1 MFSITVS
8 LPMTLVSWNV
18 RTMPMRATL
27 YEETPARLLPSNCHL
42 PVFGVSKPVS
52 RLNRVVLPAPL
63 GPISAVILCRGISR
77 YSTSTALMPPKLR
90 VTFSATTIGS
100 RFLQPGGG
108 LAGGDRTRVRHVVDI
123 LRIPGCG
130 LSGFF
135 ALRAHANASSFLLP
149 RTPWGLKIISSIS
162 ATPTRM

>member
-18 RTMPMRATL
+18 RTMPIRATL

-42 PVFGVSKPVS
+42 PVLGVSKPVS

-100 RFLQPGGG
+100 RFLQPGAG
-108 LAGGDRTRVRHVVDI
+108 LARRQSDACPSCSQY
-123 LRIPGCG
+123 LPF
-130 LSGFF
+130 LGFF

>member
-18 RTMPMRATL
+18 RTMPIRATL

-42 PVFGVSKPVS
+42 PELGVSKPVS

-100 RFLQPGGG
+100 RFLQPGAVSPAAIG
-108 LAGGDRTRVRHVVDI
+108 RVSV
-123 LRIPGCG
+123 
-130 LSGFF
+130 
-135 ALRAHANASSFLLP
+135 
-149 RTPWGLKIISSIS
+149 
-162 ATPTRM
+162 M